1 MNENYL
7 NVNNDNLS
15 SGESQLICQIANLYQ
30 STQITEH
37 IVDLLIFK
45 FPRFFKDDS
54 M

>member
-1 MNENYL
+1 M
-7 NVNNDNLS
+7 NNDNLS
-15 SGESQLICQIANLYQ
+15 GGESQLICQIANLCQ
-30 STQITEH
+30 SIEITEH